1 MAIIHEIQQVILV
14 QTIHGEG
21 LSLFLIDYGPNLN
34 TIWVIANCNDG
45 KIRHYDSNDI
55 VLKRNDTLKLNDKK

>member
-21 LSLFLIDYGPNLN
+21 LSLFWLMNGPNLN
-34 TIWVIANCNDG
+34 TIWVIANCN
-45 KIRHYDSNDI
+45 
-55 VLKRNDTLKLNDKK
+55 VV

>member
-34 TIWVIANCNDG
+34 MGYC
-45 KIRHYDSNDI
+45 
-55 VLKRNDTLKLNDKK
+55 